1 MHVTKKFNKVS
12 ISSSGSGSSSLFSFV
27 MALPFYS
34 YPPKRMG

>member
-12 ISSSGSGSSSLFSFV
+12 ISSSGSLFSFV